1 MLTLPINETGAS
13 SPLQGAQYRGYLVRA
28 ALVQEAEEVPHG
40 DPLLQVFLQWQGM
53 QQWGQHLDTRK
64 TLAPGPA
71 CSAAGSLALS
81 DAPQPYLGLRFPR
94 GTGYQQAG
102 KRPTDVV
109 MDTIMAFSRQEGQQ
123 EPQKFREVSGP
134 KSRNRHR
141 GRPLPSRTPGPRS
154 QPHSGS
160 PLLQTED
167 TPGQGDPRALPA
179 RPVQRWHYFVP
190 RGLPPGR
197 HSTARGTAG
206 TQTGLTRH
214 PGLEWTLPAFPLQK
228 TSLPLC
234 SPASGEGRSASQP
247 GMGTDMGGG
256 HWSPGGTG
264 LEVKRTEHS
273 PSCRAVTA
281 GSQQRRGQRHLPQPQ
296 LPGQGWPRQHA
307 PATWH
312 RIQPMGP
319 GQTLECQGQL

>member
-13 SPLQGAQYRGYLVRA
+13 SPLQGPQYRGYLVRA

-71 CSAAGSLALS
+71 CSAAGSLALP
-81 DAPQPYLGLRFPR
+81 DAPQPYLGLRFPL

-109 MDTIMAFSRQEGQQ
+109 MDTIMAFSCQEGQQ

-154 QPHSGS
+154 QLHS
-160 PLLQTED
+160 PFCKLRILLGRA
-167 TPGQGDPRALPA
+167 TPMLCQHAQSKDGI
-179 RPVQRWHYFVP
+179 
-190 RGLPPGR
+190 
-197 HSTARGTAG
+197 
-206 TQTGLTRH
+206 
-214 PGLEWTLPAFPLQK
+214 
-228 TSLPLC
+228 TSYLGVCL
-234 SPASGEGRSASQP
+234 
-247 GMGTDMGGG
+247 
-256 HWSPGGTG
+256 PGGT
-264 LEVKRTEHS
+264 
-273 PSCRAVTA
+273 
-281 GSQQRRGQRHLPQPQ
+281 QQHGEQPGHK
-296 LPGQGWPRQHA
+296 LG
-307 PATWH
+307 
-312 RIQPMGP
+312 
-319 GQTLECQGQL
+319 